1 MTTVG
6 PRTSDHD
13 IDPIFLER
21 WSPRAFTG
29 EVIPE
34 PVLMQMFEAARW
46 AASAYNSQPWRFVYA
61 RRDTPSWE
69 GMLSLF
75 VEGNRSWCKEAGA
88 LIVIASDSLMLPPGK
103 DTKVP
108 SHSHSFDTG
117 AASANLAL
125 QATKLGWFA
134 HAMVGFDRE
143 RAFAELG
150 FTEGFRV
157 EAAMAIGKLG
167 DKSKLPESLRSRESP
182 NGRKPLAETVFE
194 GKYTPT
200 A

>member
-1 MTTVG
+1 MTTIG
-6 PRTSDHD
+6 SRNSDHD
-13 IDPIFLER
+13 IDPVFLER

-29 EVIPE
+29 EAIPE
-34 PVLMQMFEAARW
+34 AALMQMFEAARW

-61 RRDTPSWE
+61 LRDTATWS
-69 GMLSLF
+69 GLF
-75 VEGNRSWCKEAGA
+75 NLLVEGNQLWCKNASA
-88 LIVIASDSLMLPPGK
+88 LIVIGSDSMMLPPGK

-125 QATKLGWFA
+125 QATKMGWYA

-143 RAFAELG
+143 RAFSELG
-150 FTEGFRV
+150 FSEGHRI
-157 EAAMAIGKLG
+157 EAAMAIGRLG
-167 DKSKLPESLRSRESP
+167 DRESLPEPLKSREAP

-194 GKYTPT
+194 GKIK

>member
-6 PRTSDHD
+6 PRTSDYD

-29 EVIPE
+29 EAIPA
-34 PVLMQMFEAARW
+34 PVLMQIFEAARW
-46 AASAYNSQPWRFVYA
+46 APSAYNSQPWRFVYA
-61 RRDTPSWE
+61 IKDTPSWE
-69 GMLSLF
+69 SLLSLL
-75 VEGNRSWCKEAGA
+75 VEGNRVWCKEAGV

-103 DTKVP
+103 DAKVP
-108 SHSHSFDTG
+108 SPSHSFDAG
-117 AASANLAL
+117 SAFASLAL
-125 QATKLGWFA
+125 QATKLGWHA
-134 HAMVGFDRE
+134 HGMVGFDRE

-150 FTEGFRV
+150 FTDGHRI
-157 EAAMAIGKLG
+157 EAAVALGKIG
-167 DKSKLPESLRSRESP
+167 DKSTLPEALQARESP

-194 GKYTPT
+194 GKFK

>member
-6 PRTSDHD
+6 PRTSDHE
-13 IDPIFLER
+13 IDPIFLAR

-29 EVIPE
+29 EAIPE
-34 PVLMQMFEAARW
+34 PVLMQIFEAARW

-61 RRDTPSWE
+61 RRDTPAWE

-75 VEGNRSWCKEAGA
+75 VAGNRVWCKDSAA

-108 SHSHSFDTG
+108 SYSHSFDTG

-125 QATKLGWFA
+125 QATKLGWYA
-134 HAMVGFDRE
+134 HGMVGFDRE

-150 FTEGFRV
+150 FTEGYRV
-157 EAAMAIGKLG
+157 EAAMAIGRLG
-167 DKSKLPESLRSRESP
+167 DKSTLPEQLAARESP
-182 NGRKPLAETVFE
+182 NGRNPLAETVFE
-194 GKYTPT
+194 GKYTP
-200 A
+200 

>member
-29 EVIPE
+29 ETIPL
-34 PVLMQMFEAARW
+34 PVLMQILEAARW
-46 AASAYNSQPWRFVYA
+46 APSAYNSQPWRFVYA
-61 RRDTPSWE
+61 LHGSPAWE

-75 VEGNRSWCKEAGA
+75 VEGNRTWCKQAGA
-88 LIVIASDSLMLPPGK
+88 LIVIASDSMMLPPGK

-108 SHSHSFDTG
+108 SPTHSFDTG
-117 AASANLAL
+117 SAFASLAL
-125 QATKLGWFA
+125 QATKLGWYA
-134 HAMVGFDRE
+134 HGMIGFDRE

-150 FTEGFRV
+150 FTEGHRV
-157 EAAMAIGKLG
+157 EAAVALGKLG
-167 DKSKLPESLRSRESP
+167 DKSTLPAGLQARENP

-194 GKYTPT
+194 GKFKP
-200 A
+200 

>member
-1 MTTVG
+1 MTTIG
-6 PRTSDHD
+6 TRTSDHD
-13 IDPIFLER
+13 IDPLFLER

-29 EVIPE
+29 EPIPE
-34 PVLMQMFEAARW
+34 PVLMQIFEASRW

-61 RRDTPSWE
+61 RRDTPAWA

-75 VEGNRSWCKEAGA
+75 VEGNQVWCKQASV
-88 LIVIASDSLMLPPGK
+88 LIVVGSDSMMLPPGK
-103 DTKVP
+103 TTKVP

-125 QATKLGWFA
+125 QATRLGWYA
-134 HAMVGFDRE
+134 HAMIGFDRE

-150 FTEGFRV
+150 FSEGHRV
-157 EAAMAIGKLG
+157 EAAFAIGKLG
-167 DKSKLPESLRSRESP
+167 DKSTLPAPLQAREVP

-194 GKYTPT
+194 GKLAT
-200 A
+200 